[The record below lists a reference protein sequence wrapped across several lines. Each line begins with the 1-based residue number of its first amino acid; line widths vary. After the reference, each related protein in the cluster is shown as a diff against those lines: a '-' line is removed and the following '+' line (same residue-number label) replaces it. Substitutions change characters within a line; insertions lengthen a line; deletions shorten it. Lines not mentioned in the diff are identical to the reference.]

1 MSIITDELERMEAQK
16 SIGSGLEWIK
26 FKRLI
31 NALIES
37 NKKKQSK
44 ILKLRKAAVYRV
56 KVNKDLKC

>member
-16 SIGSGLEWIK
+16 SIGSGLEWAK
-26 FKRLI
+26 FKKLI

-44 ILKLRKAAVYRV
+44 ILKLRKAAVYRA